1 MTDFF
6 SFARLNLLNVLICTA
21 KKNFDSDFPSLLK
34 QSSFFAPGP
43 SGDSRE
49 TRFIHEWRFIHA
61 KRHAGSKE
69 VRLLSQATIFLPR
82 VLMYQTFWWSTKPR
96 GQKQETGNYCD
107 VISGLQTL
115 EFEIVTY
122 FVTLVVLCDKNTY
135 SRNLHLAIGNDTRV
149 NRSKPKL
156 NYPAHFDR
164 LESRRSGKWYS
175 TQKSL

>member
-34 QSSFFAPGP
+34 QPSFFAPGP

-82 VLMYQTFWWSTKPR
+82 VLMYQTFWWSTKTGDWELLWRHFRTPDDGVWNR
-96 GQKQETGNYCD
+96 HVFCNFGSIVWQEHVLEKFASCDRQRHSGQQ
-107 VISGLQTL
+107 I
-115 EFEIVTY
+115 
-122 FVTLVVLCDKNTY
+122 
-135 SRNLHLAIGNDTRV
+135 
-149 NRSKPKL
+149 
-156 NYPAHFDR
+156 
-164 LESRRSGKWYS
+164 
-175 TQKSL
+175 

>member
-34 QSSFFAPGP
+34 QPSFFAPGP

-96 GQKQETGNYCD
+96 GQNRRLGIIVTSFQD
-107 VISGLQTL
+107 
-115 EFEIVTY
+115 IVTY